1 MPPVQIAT
9 PFHILPSSH
18 ATPHTQPP
26 ETPDLVRELTRTV
39 RGEVRF
45 DPGARAL
52 YATDA
57 SNYRHIPIG
66 LVVPHDADDVRAT
79 VAACRRFNVPI
90 LARGGG
96 TSLAGQATNVA
107 VVLDFSK
114 YMRGILSTDPT
125 QRLMRVEP
133 GIVLDRVRDSAE
145 LHHLTFAPDP
155 ATHSRCTIGGMIGN
169 NSCGVHSVM
178 GGKTVDNIR
187 SMRVL
192 LYDGTEM
199 EVGPTPEPDLAQLC
213 AGSGR
218 QAEIYRGLRTIRDQ
232 YANLVREKFPRIP
245 RRVSGYNL
253 DELLPENGFHV
264 ARALVGSEGTC
275 VTVLEATLELTR
287 SPQFRILVG
296 VGFSDVF
303 LAADHV
309 PQILAFKPIGLEGMD
324 ALILKWLRLKRFLL
338 EEIELLPRG
347 EGYLLVEFGGFT
359 PEQAALQATAFA
371 EAAATF
377 AGNPHV
383 RVYSAAEALQVWR
396 VREAGLGATANVP
409 GEPHGWEGWEDAAVA
424 PARLGSYLRALTA
437 LMRDFGYRSPI
448 YGHFGD
454 GCVHMRHNFDLV
466 TEPGILNFRRFIEQA
481 ADIAIAH
488 GGSLSGEHGDGQARG
503 ALLPKLFGPELV
515 DAFRQFKRLW
525 DPDNRMNP
533 GKLIDAREPHADLR
547 LGADFNP
554 WQPETHF
561 AFHDDHGSLAHA
573 AGRCVGV
580 GACRKQDT
588 GTMCPS
594 FMVTGEERESTR
606 GRARLLWELMQNEVL
621 PGGWR
626 NHDVKAALDLCLAC
640 KACKTECPVGV
651 DMATYKA
658 EFLSHYYE
666 GRLPPLRSLAFGYVN
681 KWAHLGSLAPTL
693 ANAALTLTAPLAK
706 AILGIH
712 PDREL
717 PHLSIRKPVLTGS
730 EASLR
735 ARLQPGP
742 HSSLKSTAS
751 ATQTAELSDALLRA
765 RLQPCRNSPLES
777 AALAAEV
784 CLTDPTRPTVL
795 LWPDTFNRYFHPQTY
810 NAAAI
815 VLNEAGFHVTS
826 PSGHLC
832 CGRPLYDF
840 GLLKSARRY
849 LLRILDALAE
859 PIAAGIPV
867 VVLEPSCASVFR
879 DELTNLLPNDDRA
892 HRLRA
897 HTFLLSEFLAQHA
910 PHFKPPTRTGKV
922 VVQAHC
928 HHRAQSGMRDEM
940 ALLTATGADATLLD
954 SGCCGM
960 AGPFGF
966 EKEKFAVSQTIAERV
981 LLPAVRAATPETILI
996 ADGFSCREQ
1005 ITQNTGR
1012 RALHLAEY
1020 LAGTHA

>member
-1 MPPVQIAT
+1 MPQPSPVQT
-9 PFHILPSSH
+9 DFVILPSSH
-18 ATPHTQPP
+18 GVPHAQPAG
-26 ETPDLVRELTRTV
+26 TADLVRLLEQTV

-45 DPGARAL
+45 DASARAL

-57 SNYRHIPIG
+57 SNYRQIPIG
-66 LVVPHDADDVRAT
+66 LVVPRDADDVRAT
-79 VAACRRFNVPI
+79 IAACRRFGVPV

-96 TSLAGQATNVA
+96 TSLAGQTCNVA
-107 VVLDFSK
+107 VVLDLSK
-114 YMRGILSTDPT
+114 YMRAIRSIDPG
-125 QRLMRVEP
+125 QRLMQVEP
-133 GIVLDRVRDSAE
+133 GIVLDRVRDAAE
-145 LHHLTFAPDP
+145 VHHLTFAPDP

-178 GGKTVDNIR
+178 GGKTVDNIA

-199 EVGPTPEPDLAQLC
+199 VVGPTPEHELAAIIA
-213 AGSGR
+213 AGGR
-218 QAEIYRGLRTIRDQ
+218 RGEIYRGLRDLRDR
-232 YANLVREKFPRIP
+232 YADLVRTRFPRIP
-245 RRVSGYNL
+245 RRVSGFNL

-309 PQILAFKPIGLEGMD
+309 PAILTHKPIGLEGMD
-324 ALILKWLRLKRFLL
+324 SLILKWLGLKNFLT
-338 EEIELLPRG
+338 EETKLLPAG

-359 PEQAALQATAFA
+359 AEEAAAQATLFA
-371 EAAATF
+371 EAAKSF
-377 AGNPHV
+377 AGDPDV
-383 RVYSAAEALQVWR
+383 RVYSATEALSVWR

-409 GEPHGWEGWEDAAVA
+409 GEPHGWEGWEDAAVE
-424 PARLGSYLRALTA
+424 PAKLGSYLRSLTT
-437 LMRDFGYRSPI
+437 LMREFGYRSPI

-454 GCVHMRHNFDLV
+454 GCVHMRHNFDLES
-466 TEPGILNFRRFIEQA
+466 EPGILNFRRFIERA

-503 ALLPKLFGPELV
+503 ALLSKLFGPELV
-515 DAFRQFKRLW
+515 DAFREFKRLW

-533 GKLIDAREPHADLR
+533 GKLIEAREPHADLR
-547 LGADFNP
+547 LGQDFKP

-561 AFHDDHGSLAHA
+561 SFNDDHGSFAHA
-573 AGRCVGV
+573 TGRCVGV

-594 FMVTGEERESTR
+594 YMATGEERESTR

-626 NHDVKAALDLCLAC
+626 SREVKEALDLCLAC

-666 GRLPPLRSLAFGYVN
+666 GRLPPLRSLAFGYVDQ
-681 KWAHLGSLAPTL
+681 WARLGSLAPGL
-693 ANAALTLTAPLAK
+693 ANLSLAATAPLAK
-706 AILGIH
+706 AVLGIH
-712 PDREL
+712 PDRQL
-717 PHLSIRKPVLTGS
+717 P
-730 EASLR
+730 
-735 ARLQPGP
+735 RLAKTRRVALNSNPGAP
-742 HSSLKSTAS
+742 
-751 ATQTAELSDALLRA
+751 
-765 RLQPCRNSPLES
+765 P
-777 AALAAEV
+777 
-784 CLTDPTRPTVL
+784 VL

-810 NAAAI
+810 TAARD
-815 VLNEAGFHVTS
+815 VLHEAGFNVIA
-826 PSGHLC
+826 PRGHLC

-840 GLLKSARRY
+840 GLLQSARRY
-849 LLRILDALAE
+849 LLRVLDALAA
-859 PIAAGIPV
+859 PIAAGTPV

-879 DELTNLLPNDDRA
+879 DELTNLLPNDERA

-897 HTFLLSEFLAQHA
+897 QTLLLSEFLARRA
-910 PHFKPPTRTGKV
+910 PHFRPAARTGTV
-922 VVQAHC
+922 LVQAHC
-928 HHRAQSGMRDEM
+928 HHRSQSGMRDEM
-940 ALLTATGADATLLD
+940 DLLTASGADATLLD

-966 EKEKFAVSQTIAERV
+966 EKEKFAVSQTIGERV
-981 LLPAVRAATPETILI
+981 LLPAVRAATSETTLI

-1012 RALHLAEY
+1012 RALHLAEF
-1020 LAGTHA
+1020 LAGSPESAVSQPDRA